1 MSGHAIVERIL
12 ARFTG
17 IEVAGLRIAIGLRG
31 IEGRGAFA
39 GPAALMSATA
49 GEGRNDQDRQHT

>member
-1 MSGHAIVERIL
+1 MPGHASVERIL

-31 IEGRGAFA
+31 VEWRGAFA
-39 GPAALMSATA
+39 GPAALVSATA
-49 GEGRNDQDRQHT
+49 GKGRNHQERQHT